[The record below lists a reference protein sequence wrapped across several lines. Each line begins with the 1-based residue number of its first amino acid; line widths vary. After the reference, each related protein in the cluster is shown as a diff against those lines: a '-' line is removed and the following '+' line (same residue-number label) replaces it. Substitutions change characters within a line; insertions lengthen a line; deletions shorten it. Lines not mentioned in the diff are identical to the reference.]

1 MSRDGHK
8 QHDHGRD
15 HAILVDVTRCTG
27 CETCVA
33 ACVAANGKDPRQAE
47 RDRATVRDGM
57 SANRLSTILPVDDGR
72 FARKSCMHCL
82 EPSCVSA
89 CLVGSLTKTANG
101 PVIYDPSK
109 CIGCRY
115 CMLSCP
121 FHIPR
126 YEWDD
131 TTPLVAKCDMCA
143 ERLGKGESPACVAAC
158 PHEVLVHGPR
168 EELLAEAKRRLA
180 ARPGDYLPHVWGE
193 DEFGGT
199 SVLYI
204 SDVDLA
210 TLDWPADAVG
220 PIPHLTEPLIE
231 KTPIMGITVAS
242 CLLGLSWVVRRRMQ
256 LEREPEVQDEEPRTE
271 GENDG

>member
-1 MSRDGHK
+1 MSREHHADHAG
-8 QHDHGRD
+8 DHG
-15 HAILVDVTRCTG
+15 ILVDVTRCTG

-33 ACVAANGKDPRQAE
+33 ACVAANGKDARQAE
-47 RDRATVRDGM
+47 RDRATVPDGM
-57 SANRLSTILPVDDGR
+57 SADRLSSILAVGDGR

-89 CLVGSLTKTANG
+89 CLVGGLTKTASG
-101 PVIYDPSK
+101 PVVYDPQK

-115 CMLSCP
+115 CMLACP
-121 FHIPR
+121 FHVPR

-143 ERLGKGESPACVAAC
+143 ARLAKGDVPACVAAC
-158 PHEVLVHGPR
+158 PHEALVHGPR
-168 EELLAEAKRRLA
+168 GALLVEARRRIA
-180 ARPGDYLPHVWGE
+180 DRPDAYLPRIWGE

-210 TLDWPADAVG
+210 TLDWPADDAG
-220 PIPHLTEPLIE
+220 PIPSLTEPLIE
-231 KTPIMGITVAS
+231 KTPFIGITVAS
-242 CLLGLSWVVRRRMQ
+242 CLLGLNWVVRRRMQ
-256 LEREPEVQDEEPRTE
+256 LERNPEDHTAEPRTE